1 MSDYEAI
8 TTYLFGLQRF
18 GIKLG
23 LDNIE
28 ALLNAIGNP
37 QNKWQSI
44 HIAGTNGKGS
54 TAAMLESIL
63 MQAGYKVGLYTSPH
77 LVDFTE
83 RIRINRTTI
92 PQNEVI
98 EFTLKIKPL
107 VEQVQPSF
115 FEVATA
121 MAFWYFAKE
130 KIDLA
135 ILETGLG
142 GRLDSTNIVNPL
154 ITAITPIDFD
164 HQKYLGNSIE
174 KIAKE
179 KAGVIK
185 PGVPCVTNNRNKRIC
200 EVIKN
205 KCADLGANY
214 INIFDVCFLQFNSS
228 NLEGISFDFR
238 YSNFSLKNLIL
249 NLCGEY
255 QVDNAALALGTVL
268 NLKNKI
274 NITEKNIYD
283 GLKDVLWRGR
293 IDLVSRK
300 PNIVIDVSH
309 NSSGFEKTLSFINQ
323 FFPKDK
329 INVITFLQEDK
340 DSEKIGE
347 LLSNHSKNVF
357 ITDLR
362 LGKPANPSLLY
373 NSVNNKGGYAEFL
386 TSFRDAME
394 KIHKEKRQDVLWLII
409 GSHYLAGEA
418 YRHLQLA

>member
-1 MSDYEAI
+1 MSDYKAI

-23 LDNIE
+23 LDNIK

-63 MQAGYKVGLYTSPH
+63 IEAGYRVGLYTSPH

-83 RIRINRTTI
+83 RIRINRATI

-107 VEQVQPSF
+107 VEQIQPSF
-115 FEVATA
+115 FEVTTA

-142 GRLDSTNIVNPL
+142 GRLDSTNVVNPL

-164 HQKYLGNSIE
+164 HQKYLGNTIE
-174 KIAKE
+174 KIAQE
-179 KAGVIK
+179 KAGVLK

-200 EVIKN
+200 EVIRN
-205 KCADLGANY
+205 KCADAGAKY
-214 INIFDVCFLQFNSS
+214 INIFDVCFLQINSS

-238 YSNFSLKNLIL
+238 YSNFSLKNLAL

-323 FFPKDK
+323 IFP
-329 INVITFLQEDK
+329 
-340 DSEKIGE
+340 
-347 LLSNHSKNVF
+347 
-357 ITDLR
+357 
-362 LGKPANPSLLY
+362 
-373 NSVNNKGGYAEFL
+373 
-386 TSFRDAME
+386 
-394 KIHKEKRQDVLWLII
+394 
-409 GSHYLAGEA
+409 
-418 YRHLQLA
+418 